1 MGDLHMPRVSLHD
14 AVLRNSSQ
22 ILVVASSA
30 YLEAFTNAS
39 TDQLL
44 PGLKIA
50 PHASGDEVADA
61 LLRHVS
67 LLIIEVEPN
76 DRASI
81 RRIDSIRQRHPDL
94 ALVAAIN
101 GSSVSLVRTLVR
113 DGINDVVELPFDIPD
128 LLQISLDVLARH
140 KTSSAQPVKLAPM
153 VAVARSI
160 GGCGATSFAT
170 HLAGDLA
177 AHDASGNGVIIVD
190 LDLQFGSVADY
201 LGIRARGNIAD
212 LLGAHER
219 LDEELV
225 RSVTSQTPGGI
236 SVIAAPEVIMPLES
250 VDTDDLLRLLK
261 LLRQQYSYVILDLPA
276 NWTNWT
282 LSASLTADVIVL
294 VVELN
299 LGSLRQAKRRLELF
313 RSVGIEDGAIE
324 IVVNR
329 VEKRLFRTIDPG
341 DVSQTLG
348 HSVLGTIALDAPT
361 VSAAQNQGVLVGDVQ
376 RKSKFVTD
384 MARIGKL
391 LRDLHLARG
400 RG

>member
-1 MGDLHMPRVSLHD
+1 
-14 AVLRNSSQ
+14 
-22 ILVVASSA
+22 
-30 YLEAFTNAS
+30 
-39 TDQLL
+39 
-44 PGLKIA
+44 
-50 PHASGDEVADA
+50 
-61 LLRHVS
+61 
-67 LLIIEVEPN
+67 
-76 DRASI
+76 
-81 RRIDSIRQRHPDL
+81 
-94 ALVAAIN
+94 
-101 GSSVSLVRTLVR
+101 
-113 DGINDVVELPFDIPD
+113 
-128 LLQISLDVLARH
+128 
-140 KTSSAQPVKLAPM
+140 M

-294 VVELN
+294 VVALN